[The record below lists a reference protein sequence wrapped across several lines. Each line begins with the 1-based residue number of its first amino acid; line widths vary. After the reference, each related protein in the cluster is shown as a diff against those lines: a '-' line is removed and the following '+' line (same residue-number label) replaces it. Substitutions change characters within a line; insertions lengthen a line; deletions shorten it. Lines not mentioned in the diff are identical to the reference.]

1 MKQLEDIYKTSE
13 FKMLPWYKRVYIRI
27 QVAIINTLTMM

>member
-1 MKQLEDIYKTSE
+1 MKELEDIFQTEE
-13 FKMLPWYKRVYIRI
+13 FKMLPWHKRVYIRI